1 MLWHLGSILPEIVSN
16 DRADRN
22 LEKNAPAFT
31 MFYAPWCG
39 HCKALKPEYVEMS
52 TDDSCAAKHPQALAS
67 LPS

>member
-1 MLWHLGSILPEIVSN
+1 MSN

-52 TDDSCAAKHPQALAS
+52 TDDSCAAKHPQSACVVA
-67 LPS
+67 